1 MTLVQIANK
10 YGINSNSLNAKDDAL
25 KIGLKSIQQL
35 VKEMEQR
42 KLDKDI
48 IDAVKR
54 LGEFMYD
61 VSDSTIG

>member
-1 MTLVQIANK
+1 MTLAQIANK
-10 YGINSNSLNAKDDAL
+10 YGVNSNSLNAKDDAL